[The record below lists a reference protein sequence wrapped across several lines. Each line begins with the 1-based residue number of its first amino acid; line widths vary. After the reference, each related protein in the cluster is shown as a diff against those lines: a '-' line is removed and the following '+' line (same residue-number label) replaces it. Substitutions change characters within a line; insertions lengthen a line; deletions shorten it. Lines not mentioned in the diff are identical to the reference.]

1 MIMSQ
6 HSEDIKERVVKVLR
20 QIYDPEIPINIYDL
34 GLVYSIT
41 IQDRVIEV
49 ELGVT
54 SPFCPLAFI
63 IVQQAERALREAFPD
78 MEIRVKLNLENIW
91 DPSRMTEEGRRMFR
105 ELYGYDPLSR

>member
-1 MIMSQ
+1 MTQ
-6 HSEDIKERVVKVLR
+6 HSEDIKARVIEILK

-41 IQDRVIEV
+41 VRDRVIEV

-54 SPFCPLAFI
+54 SPFCPLAFV
-63 IVQQAERALREAFPD
+63 IVKQAEKALQEAFPD
-78 MEIRVKLNLENIW
+78 MEVRVKLNLENLW
-91 DPSRMTEEGRRMFR
+91 DPSRMTEEGRRMFK